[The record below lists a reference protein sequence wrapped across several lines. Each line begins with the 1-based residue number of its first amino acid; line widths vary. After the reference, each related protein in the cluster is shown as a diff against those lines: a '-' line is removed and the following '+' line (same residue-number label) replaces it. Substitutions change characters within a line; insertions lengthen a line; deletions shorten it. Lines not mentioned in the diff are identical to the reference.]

1 MKGSDRTARFAA
13 LGGIATIAVTQPDA
27 LALARATVE
36 RTVAEFDLACSRF
49 RQDSELAALNRAQG
63 APVRVSPLFLEALQA
78 GLRAARLTDGDVDP
92 TIGNALIALGYDR
105 DFAALQARTDRP
117 ATLPRPQISPIRVA
131 GWRTVVLDARAGT
144 VRLPPGVTLDLGA
157 TAKALAADRAAQ
169 NAHEA
174 AGCGV
179 LVSLSGDI
187 AIAGPAP
194 PSGWRVRVTDDHRS
208 GFDAPG
214 QSIALRSGGLATS
227 STTVRRWRHQNIEAH
242 HLLDPATGRPAAVSW
257 RTVSVAAAR
266 CLDANIATTAA
277 IVRGARARQWL
288 ESLRL
293 PSRLVAAN
301 GTVTHAGGWPDEG
314 EEPDHRPAVPSITAA
329 GQDLR

>member
-1 MKGSDRTARFAA
+1 
-13 LGGIATIAVTQPDA
+13 
-27 LALARATVE
+27 
-36 RTVAEFDLACSRF
+36 
-49 RQDSELAALNRAQG
+49 
-63 APVRVSPLFLEALQA
+63 
-78 GLRAARLTDGDVDP
+78 
-92 TIGNALIALGYDR
+92 
-105 DFAALQARTDRP
+105 
-117 ATLPRPQISPIRVA
+117 VA
-131 GWRTVVLDARAGT
+131 GWRTVVLDARART
-144 VRLPPGVTLDLGA
+144 ARLPPGVTLDLGA

-169 NAHEA
+169 SAHEA

-194 PSGWRVRVTDDHRS
+194 PAGWRVRVTDDHRS

-214 QSIALRSGGLATS
+214 QWIALRSGGLATS
-227 STTVRRWRHQNIEAH
+227 STTVRRWRHQNFEAH
-242 HLLDPATGRPAAVSW
+242 HLLDPATGRPAAVHW

-277 IVRGARARQWL
+277 IVRGARARTWL

-293 PSRLVAAN
+293 PSRLVAAD

-314 EEPDHRPAVPSITAA
+314 EEAGHGRAGPPITPDGVN
-329 GQDLR
+329 LR

>member
-1 MKGSDRTARFAA
+1 MKASDWTARFAA
-13 LGGIATIAVTQPDA
+13 LGGIATVAVTQPDA
-27 LALARATVE
+27 LSLARATVE
-36 RTVAEFDLACSRF
+36 RIVAEFDLACSRF
-49 RQDSELAALNRAQG
+49 RSDSELAVLNRAEG
-63 APVRVSPLFLEALQA
+63 AAVRVSPLFLEALQA

-92 TIGNALIALGYDR
+92 TLGNALIALGYDR
-105 DFAALQARTDRP
+105 DFAAPQARTDGP
-117 ATLPRPQISPIRVA
+117 ATLARPQISPITVA

-157 TAKALAADRAAQ
+157 TAKALAADHAAQ
-169 NAHEA
+169 SAHEA

-179 LVSLSGDI
+179 LVSLSGDMS
-187 AIAGPAP
+187 IAGPSP

-214 QSIALRSGGLATS
+214 QSVALRSGGLATS
-227 STTVRRWRHQNIEAH
+227 STTVRRWRHHNVEAH
-242 HLLDPATGRPAAVSW
+242 HLLDPATGRPAAVGW
-257 RTVSVAAAR
+257 RTVTVAAAR

-277 IVRGARARQWL
+277 IVRGTRAQQWL

-293 PSRLVAAN
+293 PSRLVAAD
-301 GTVTHAGGWPDEG
+301 GTVTHAGGWPEDG
-314 EEPDHRPAVPSITAA
+314 EESDHGRAVASIDPD